1 MQWPELDT
9 AYRLAPLPEGYR
21 YGQLRRADVPLLR
34 ASIAQWHPDVS
45 VGAASC
51 YLEQAFYET
60 TASLAGEDERDLL
73 IVLVWKDEEF
83 VGFVSWDRERAQQAL
98 YARFGVISPAHRGA
112 KISTCMMQLGEAI
125 GRTMGAGFIYTLA
138 TLKVAS
144 MQLAL
149 ERAGYQLLGFAPG
162 YDRELVAPGVVKR
175 VYEAWY
181 AKVLV
186 PDDALHRPDPAKM
199 TPKTRQLF
207 ELLFP
212 HLNAPAS
219 SPPAPA
225 PPSRG

>member
-1 MQWPELDT
+1 MQWPDLDV

-21 YGQLRRADVPLLR
+21 YSQLRRTDVPLLP
-34 ASIAQWHPDVS
+34 AAIAEWHPDVL

-51 YLEQAFYET
+51 YLEQDFYES
-60 TASLAGEDERDLL
+60 TATLADEVERDLL

-125 GRTMGAGFIYTLA
+125 ARTMGAGFIYTLA
-138 TLKVAS
+138 TLKVSS

-149 ERAGYQLLGFAPG
+149 ERAGYQLLGVAPG
-162 YDRELVAPGVVKR
+162 YDRELVAPGVIKR

-181 AKVLV
+181 AKILV
-186 PDDALHRPDPAKM
+186 PDEELHRPNPANL
-199 TPKTRQLF
+199 TPKTKQLF
-207 ELLFP
+207 KLLFP
-212 HLNAPAS
+212 HFFSAGQ
-219 SPPAPA
+219 SPSGPE
-225 PPSRG
+225 